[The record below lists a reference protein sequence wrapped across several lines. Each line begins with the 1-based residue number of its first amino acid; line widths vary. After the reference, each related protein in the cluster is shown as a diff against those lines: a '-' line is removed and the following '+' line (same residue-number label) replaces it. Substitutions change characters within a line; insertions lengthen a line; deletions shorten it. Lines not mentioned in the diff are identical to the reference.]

1 MNNVRK
7 VLNCLVLCSA
17 LCVSVVKA
25 DTQPTQEV
33 PVLDSNTGAKC
44 FGYAGAMQTEYKS
57 KRYKAMSEYY
67 GLYFDRLQSQE
78 YGTKN
83 ADIMVEY
90 FYLGVS
96 HVKHKVPRA
105 DNLMPKCEAIFDKY
119 NKGNPK

>member
-17 LCVSVVKA
+17 LCVSVAKA
-25 DTQPTQEV
+25 DTQPTLEV
-33 PVLDSNTGAKC
+33 PVLDSHSGPKC
-44 FGYAGAMQTEYKS
+44 YGYADSMYNEYKT
-57 KRYKAMSEYY
+57 KRYKAMEEYF

-83 ADIMVEY
+83 ADIMLEY
-90 FYLGVS
+90 FSLGVS
-96 HVKHKVPRA
+96 HVKHKAPRA

-119 NKGNPK
+119 NKGPSK